1 MIVSLYRKF
10 LPNKIRDFIYI
21 LFLGKVLWYCRNYKE
36 LIRGRW
42 YYLYYSIITP
52 QNDIQQALRAWGR
65 RSPTPYPYL
74 WAKEYDAQKYQVYI
88 DDANKLPYTMHE
100 GKKLYFRRDMTFSVE
115 GAYRCLLIEQDIRS
129 AHRYV
134 HSYEE
139 LKGKTLLDVGAAE
152 AIFALSVIEYVNH
165 VYLFECDEAWVEA
178 LNATFEPWK
187 EKVTLVRKYVSD
199 IDDENNITLDT
210 YFKEKSIANLFLK
223 MDIEGYERKALQGAT
238 KLLTDGNNISGA
250 VCIYHKR
257 DDRKV
262 IQEILDA
269 KKLKTEIQPGFLYF
283 ENEMRNAIV
292 HFTS

>member
-1 MIVSLYRKF
+1 MIVSLYKKL
-10 LPNKIRDFIYI
+10 LPKRIRDFIYM
-21 LFLGKVLWYCRNYKE
+21 LFLGEVLLYCRNHKGV
-36 LIRGRW
+36 IRGRL

-52 QNDIQQALRAWGR
+52 KNDIQQALKAWGR
-65 RSPTPYPYL
+65 RAPTAYPYL
-74 WAKEYDAQKYQVYI
+74 WTKEYEAQKYQEYI
-88 DDANKLPYTMHE
+88 DDSNKLPYIMHE
-100 GKKLYFRRDMTFSVE
+100 GKKLYFRRDMTFSTE
-115 GAYRCLLIEQDIRS
+115 GAYRGLLIEQDKRS

-134 HSYEE
+134 GSYEE
-139 LKGKTLLDVGAAE
+139 LKGKTLLDIGSAE

-210 YFKEKSIANLFLK
+210 YFKDKSMTDLFLK
-223 MDIEGYERKALQGAT
+223 MDIEGYERKALHGAT
-238 KLLTDGNNISGA
+238 KLLEDGNNISGA
-250 VCIYHKR
+250 VCIYHKA
-257 DDRKV
+257 DDKKV

-269 KKLKTEIQPGFLYF
+269 KKLKTEIQTGFLYI
-283 ENEMRNAIV
+283 ENEMRNAII